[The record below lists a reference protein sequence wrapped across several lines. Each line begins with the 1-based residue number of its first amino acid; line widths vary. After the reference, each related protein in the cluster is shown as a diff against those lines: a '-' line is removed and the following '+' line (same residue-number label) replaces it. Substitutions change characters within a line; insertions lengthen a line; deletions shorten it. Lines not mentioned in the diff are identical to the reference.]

1 MAQTTSKEQQTA
13 ALNTLI
19 NLSLQ
24 ISREQHAQVQNSANV
39 FAVALGLV
47 EAAPPAEDPADHV
60 EEDQFRSD
68 AEADADALASAGQG
82 TDEYYGGTDEMM

>member
-24 ISREQHAQVQNSANV
+24 IAREQQAQVQNSANLL
-39 FAVALGLV
+39 AVALGLAV
-47 EAAPPAEDPADHV
+47 EAPPAEGS
-60 EEDQFRSD
+60 EEAQEGKDKE
-68 AEADADALASAGQG
+68 AEA
-82 TDEYYGGTDEMM
+82 

>member
-24 ISREQHAQVQNSANV
+24 IAREQQAQVQNSANLL
-39 FAVALGLV
+39 AVALGLAV
-47 EAAPPAEDPADHV
+47 EAPPAEGSEEAKGADEAQEGKD
-60 EEDQFRSD
+60 EE
-68 AEADADALASAGQG
+68 AEV
-82 TDEYYGGTDEMM
+82 

>member
-24 ISREQHAQVQNSANV
+24 IAREQQAQVQNSANLL
-39 FAVALGLV
+39 AVALGLAV
-47 EAAPPAEDPADHV
+47 EAPPAEGSEETKGAD
-60 EEDQFRSD
+60 EAQEGKDEDV
-68 AEADADALASAGQG
+68 
-82 TDEYYGGTDEMM
+82 